1 MVFRSR
7 LSCPDAT
14 PAPVGDIYAPVYQIE
29 LDANGSKIVVEAGQ
43 TNLYDKIQSH
53 LEQSKVENVVR
64 RLSVGDTSMLRPEG
78 VYADVTDLPNDL
90 AGMQNLILRV
100 KSEFDKLPLD
110 VRKAY
115 DFSAEKYVA
124 DYGSDE
130 WRKVMGIEESADTPA
145 ADRQEPILQNVDKEV
160 VKNAE

>member
-7 LSCPDAT
+7 LSCPAAT

-90 AGMQNLILRV
+90 AGMQNLILRI
-100 KSEFDKLPLD
+100 KSEFDQLPLD

-130 WRKVMGIEESADTPA
+130 WRKVMGIVQSADSAVPSA
-145 ADRQEPILQNVDKEV
+145 AGQVVQSADKEA